1 MSQQQTPVKE
11 APPAAGVPAVT
22 PIPGEQKQ
30 APPSP
35 PKKRRRNIRVGR
47 MISTLLVLA
56 LLGGGGYATWYFVFR
71 QPPKELGDVLL
82 GTVSTGSITSTVE
95 GSGLATA
102 KNSATLTI
110 SSMGT
115 VSQVFVADGDK
126 VNKGDPLYV
135 IKSETAE
142 QEVADA
148 RDAYNARVNELNDL
162 NKERAGL
169 TIQAPHPGKLM
180 DVKNLKPGDE
190 VSKGDTV
197 ATLVNDTKLRLHLYY
212 NYIYQNEIHVGQS
225 ADISIPAVMGSFP
238 GKVETIHMVSR
249 IFPEGGKGF
258 EVIFVL
264 DNPDTLT
271 AGMDASAALTA
282 ADGSAIYP
290 YENSKLEY
298 FETTEIKAKAGGPV
312 TQANLLNYAA
322 VSAGTTLVTLGDDEI
337 AKQMKEKQEQVD
349 QAQKKLAEAQK
360 AMADFNAVAPIS
372 GTIFS
377 CNLTPGQEVKSGD
390 SAVTISDTSSMSVE
404 ITVDDRNIRYITAGQ
419 TIDFTD
425 YEGNSYMGIVDS
437 VNLNGKSENGMT
449 TYPVK
454 VTVDNAEGTL
464 VNGVYL
470 NYSFT
475 ASQSLDCLTAPVQA
489 VNSVSD
495 PDGNLISVVYLQ
507 ADSRPDNAVEVPQ
520 EVAASIPEGFYPVP
534 VEVGL
539 SDVSSVEIKSGVSD
553 GDTVFLGY
561 QKDPT
566 AESVG

>member
-1 MSQQQTPVKE
+1 MSQQQTPVQA
-11 APPAAGVPAVT
+11 APPVP
-22 PIPGEQKQ
+22 G
-30 APPSP
+30 APSVAPQSKDSPPTP
-35 PKKRRRNIRVGR
+35 PKKRRRTIRISKI
-47 MISTLLVLA
+47 ISTVLVLA

-71 QPPKELGDVLL
+71 QPPEQLGDVLL
-82 GTVSTGSITSTVE
+82 GTVSIGSITSTVE

-102 KNSATLTI
+102 KDSATLTI
-110 SSMGT
+110 NSAGT
-115 VSQVFVADGDK
+115 VSQVFVSDGDK

-148 RDAYNARVNELNDL
+148 QSAYNDRLSELNDL

-169 TIQAPHPGKLM
+169 VVQAPHPGKLM
-180 DVKNLKPGDE
+180 DVKTLKPGDE

-212 NYIYQNEIHVGQS
+212 NYVYQNAIRVGQS
-225 ADISIPAVMGSFP
+225 AQISIPAVMGAFP
-238 GKVETIHMVSR
+238 GKVEAINMVSR

-258 EVIFVL
+258 EVVLVL

-271 AGMDASAALTA
+271 AGMEATAALTA
-282 ADGSAIYP
+282 PDGTAIYP
-290 YENSKLEY
+290 YENAKLEY
-298 FETTEIKAKAGGPV
+298 FETTELKAKAAGPV
-312 TQANLLNYAA
+312 IRANLLNYAA
-322 VSAGTTLVTLGDDEI
+322 VSAGDTLVTLGDDQI
-337 AKQMKEKQEQVD
+337 AKQISEKQDQVAE
-349 QAQKKLAEAQK
+349 AQKKLAEAQK
-360 AMADFNAVAPIS
+360 ALADFNAVAPIS

-377 CNLTPGQEVKSGD
+377 CNLVPGQEVKSGD
-390 SAVTISDTSSMSVE
+390 SAVTLSDTSSMTVE

-425 YEGNSYMGIVDS
+425 YDGNIYMGTVDN
-437 VNLNGKSENGMT
+437 VNLSGKSENGMT

-454 VTVDNAEGTL
+454 VTVDNADGAL

-475 ASQSLDCLTAPVQA
+475 ASQSLDCLTVPVQA

-507 ADSRPDNAVEVPQ
+507 AGSRPDNAVEVSE
-520 EVAASIPEGFYPVP
+520 EVAAKIPQGFYPVP

-539 SDVSSVEIKSGVSD
+539 PDVSNVEIKSGVQE

-561 QKDPT
+561 QKNP
-566 AESVG
+566 AEEGVG